1 MKKLLILSG
10 KGGTGKTTIASNFIK
25 ISEARVFADC
35 DVEAPNLHLVSQL
48 NIPSKTEDYYGLD
61 KYIIDQDV
69 CINCNLCKENCR
81 FNAIEIKDGN
91 YYINKFLCEGCGV
104 CEMICP
110 VNAISPVKSK
120 DGEISLFSNKR
131 VFATAELKMGSG
143 NSGLLV
149 TKVKKQ
155 LETEIKEKDLVIIDG
170 PPGIGCP
177 VIASMSGVDLILLV
191 AEPSMSGILDLKRI
205 IKTAYSFKI
214 PIAVGVNKYDLNLE
228 LTDEIINYVNENS
241 YNYVGRIRYDRAIID
256 AINHGKNLAESTL
269 SFQEIYKVYQETMKV
284 LGVSI

>member
-35 DVEAPNLHLVSQL
+35 DVEAPNLHLVSEV
-48 NIPSKTEDYYGLD
+48 NAPSKTEDYYGLD
-61 KYIIDQDV
+61 KYVIDQ
-69 CINCNLCKENCR
+69 NLCTKCNICVENCR
-81 FNAIEIKDGN
+81 FNAIEILNGN
-91 YYINKFLCEGCGV
+91 YHINKFLCEGCSV
-104 CEMICP
+104 CEMLCP
-110 VNAISPVKSK
+110 ANAISPVRSK
-120 DGEISLFSNKR
+120 DGQISLFSNKK

-155 LETEIKEKDLVIIDG
+155 LEKQIKEKDLVIIDG

-191 AEPSMSGILDLKRI
+191 AEPSMSGIIDLKRI

-214 PIAVGVNKYDLNLE
+214 PIAVCVNKYDLNLE
-228 LTDEIINYVNENS
+228 LTDEIIQYVNNNS
-241 YNYVGRIRYDRAIID
+241 YNYVGRISYDLAIID
-256 AINHGKNLAESTL
+256 AINHGKNLEESTL
-269 SFQEIYKVYQETMKV
+269 SYQEIYKVYQETMKV
-284 LGVSI
+284 LSLSI

>member
-120 DGEISLFSNKR
+120 D
-131 VFATAELKMGSG
+131 
-143 NSGLLV
+143 
-149 TKVKKQ
+149 
-155 LETEIKEKDLVIIDG
+155 
-170 PPGIGCP
+170 
-177 VIASMSGVDLILLV
+177 
-191 AEPSMSGILDLKRI
+191 
-205 IKTAYSFKI
+205 
-214 PIAVGVNKYDLNLE
+214 
-228 LTDEIINYVNENS
+228 
-241 YNYVGRIRYDRAIID
+241 
-256 AINHGKNLAESTL
+256 
-269 SFQEIYKVYQETMKV
+269 
-284 LGVSI
+284 